1 MTLTRTSYL
10 TSGFLVICFFLLL
23 ICGLAQ
29 PAAARPHR
37 ARGALAPTAA
47 TATLSYATVLRGR
60 ASWYGRRHQ
69 GLRTSSGERFNRFK
83 YTCAH
88 KSLPFGTRLRVT
100 NLKTGKSVVVR
111 VSDRGPF
118 RHQRILDLAEAAA
131 RPLGIVTQGAATVI
145 AQIVPATTPLG
156 PSHSPRNLTAL
167 KEADPNPNA
176 AFTTY
181 QLAGAADSA
190 ALATAPVSATDT
202 IAVLATIMQPVNATP
217 ASAFVVQAGSFAD
230 AQRAQAMRA
239 QLLALDPSLI
249 VILTEEMTNGQ
260 PYNRVLIGQPDTWL
274 AAETVRRRL
283 QMWGVT
289 SLVHQAPVQPAI
301 AMNSTALVTSIP

>member
-10 TSGFLVICFFLLL
+10 TSGFLVICSFLLL
-23 ICGLAQ
+23 ICGLSQ

-37 ARGALAPTAA
+37 ARGALAPKAA
-47 TATLSYATVLRGR
+47 TTTLSYATVLRGR

-100 NLKTGKSVVVR
+100 NLTTGKSVVVR

-118 RHQRILDLAEAAA
+118 RHQRILDLAEVAA

-145 AQIVPATTPLG
+145 AQVVPATTPLG
-156 PSHSPRNLTAL
+156 PSHSPRNLMAL
-167 KEADPNPNA
+167 KAADPNPAA

-190 ALATAPVSATDT
+190 ALAAAAAPDT
-202 IAVLATIMQPVNATP
+202 KEVLAPAAQLLAAAVP
-217 ASAFVVQAGSFAD
+217 ASVFVVQAGSFAD

-239 QLLALDPSLI
+239 QLLALDPSLA
-249 VILTEEMTNGQ
+249 VALTEEMTDGQ
-260 PYNRVLIGQPDTWL
+260 LRNRVLIGQLTTWL

-283 QMWGVT
+283 QMWGVA
-289 SLVHQAPVQPAI
+289 SLVRQVLVEPAV
-301 AMNSTALVTSIP
+301 ATSTTALVTSLP

>member
-23 ICGLAQ
+23 LCGLSQ

-37 ARGALAPTAA
+37 ARGALAPKAA
-47 TATLSYATVLRGR
+47 TTTLSYATVLRGR

-100 NLKTGKSVVVR
+100 NLMTGKSVVVR

-118 RHQRILDLAEAAA
+118 RHQRILDLAEVAA

-145 AQIVPATTPLG
+145 AQVVPATTPLG
-156 PSHSPRNLTAL
+156 PSHSPRNLRAL
-167 KEADPNPNA
+167 EAADPNPAA

-181 QLAGAADSA
+181 QLAGADSA
-190 ALATAPVSATDT
+190 ALATGPATAADTKGILAPA
-202 IAVLATIMQPVNATP
+202 AQPVVAAGP
-217 ASAFVVQAGSFAD
+217 ASVFVVQAGSFAD

-239 QLLALDPSLI
+239 QLLALDASLA
-249 VILTEEMTNGQ
+249 VALTEEMTDGQ
-260 PYNRVLIGQPDTWL
+260 PRNRVLIGQLDTWL

-283 QMWGVT
+283 QMWGVA
-289 SLVHQAPVQPAI
+289 SLVRQVLVEPAV
-301 AMNSTALVTSIP
+301 ATSTTALVTSLP